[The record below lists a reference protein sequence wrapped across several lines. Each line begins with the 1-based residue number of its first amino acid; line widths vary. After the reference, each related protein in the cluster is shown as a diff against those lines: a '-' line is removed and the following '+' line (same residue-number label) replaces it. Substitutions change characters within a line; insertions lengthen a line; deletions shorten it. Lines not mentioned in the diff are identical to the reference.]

1 MTHSYSEPIFIGA
14 GGSDIA
20 VTAQMAGS
28 KAAMLWRMDQLGLAV
43 PPAFVMPSSLCASVN
58 SGTESALRMLDQGL
72 RHGVA
77 YLEKT
82 TGRRFGDGR
91 QPLLVSVRSGAE
103 RSMPG
108 MLETILDVGLNH
120 EMVHGLIRLTGNPR
134 LAWDSFRRFI
144 QSYSEVVGETALPD
158 LDQRLSE
165 MMREE
170 GAASEAELDCEALE
184 RLAKDFRELSAQALG
199 APIPED
205 PMEQLAA
212 AARAVYRSWES
223 PKAREYRR
231 LNGLEGLQG
240 TAVTV
245 QAMVFG
251 NAGGH
256 SGAGVAFSRNPAT
269 GANEFY
275 VDFLFDAQ
283 GEDVVS
289 GRRTPGDATL
299 LKASLPAV
307 AEDLSIAAH
316 KLEKEFRDVQDIEF
330 TVEEGKLYF
339 LQTRPAKRTPL
350 AAVRFAVAFVH
361 EGLINPN
368 TALARLA
375 EIDLDH
381 LGRLRFTDA
390 STPVATAIS
399 ASPGVASGR
408 VAFDSARV
416 KALAAQGDPVILVRP
431 EVSTGDIAGF
441 ALAAGILTSIG
452 GRTAHAAV
460 VARQMGKICLVGCW
474 ALQVDPALREAR
486 LAGKSIVEGDWISLD
501 GTTGEIF
508 LGRREIISERPA
520 EELTE
525 IAKWRTQSS
534 PRSDS

>member
-1 MTHSYSEPIFIGA
+1 MTHSNFEPIFIGPD
-14 GGSDIA
+14 GSDTE
-20 VTAQMAGS
+20 VTAKTAGS
-28 KAAMLWRMDQLGLAV
+28 KAAMLWRMGRLGLAV
-43 PPAFVMPSSLCASVN
+43 PPAFVMPSSLCAPVN
-58 SGTESALRMLDQGL
+58 SGADSALHALDQGL
-72 RHGVA
+72 RNGIA
-77 YLEKT
+77 YLEKV

-108 MLETILDVGLNH
+108 MLETILDVGLSQ

-144 QSYSEVVGETALPD
+144 QSYSEVVGETPLPE
-158 LDQRLSE
+158 LGRRLAD
-165 MMREE
+165 MMRDE
-170 GAASEAELDCEALE
+170 GAASETELDCEALE
-184 RLAKDFRELSAQALG
+184 RLTKDFRELAAQALD

-223 PKAREYRR
+223 PKAQEYRR

-251 NAGGH
+251 NAGGQ

-269 GANEFY
+269 GADERY

-299 LKASLPAV
+299 LKACLPAI
-307 AEDLSIAAH
+307 AEELAIAAR

-361 EGLINPN
+361 EGLIDQNI
-368 TALARLA
+368 ALKRLA

-381 LGRLRFTDA
+381 LGELRFADSA
-390 STPVATAIS
+390 TPVATAIS

-408 VAFDSARV
+408 VAFESARV
-416 KALAAQGDPVILVRP
+416 KVLAAQGEPVILVRP
-431 EVSTGDIAGF
+431 EVSTDDIAGF
-441 ALAAGILTSIG
+441 ASAAGILTAIG

-460 VARQMGKICLVGCW
+460 VARQMGKTCLVGCRM
-474 ALQVDPALREAR
+474 LRVDAALREAR
-486 LAGKSIVEGDWISLD
+486 LAGKVIVEGDWISLD
-501 GTTGEIF
+501 GATGEIF

-520 EELTE
+520 AELTE
-525 IAKWRTQSS
+525 IAKWQPQSL
-534 PRSDS
+534 